1 MGLFHRK
8 PREERRRRGPTRLL
22 GFLLVLAVAA
32 AVLLGTGII
41 RTGITANITAFG
53 LKDIGELATQSGYF
67 TSVQTIQSNREL
79 FGIEIPLSRS
89 NYIFSYDGVIKAGMD
104 FGDIE
109 VEVDDLQRKIRIKL
123 PEIKILSTEIDEGS
137 FTYPDS
143 KKELRTFTEK
153 ATAVYTCLG
162 DKVYT
167 CRAE

>member
-22 GFLLVLAVAA
+22 GFLLVLAIAA
-32 AVLLGTGII
+32 AVLLGTGMI

-89 NYIFSYDGVIKAGMD
+89 NYIFSYDGTIKAGLN
-104 FGDIE
+104 FGDIDIS
-109 VEVDDLQRKIRIKL
+109 VDDLQRKIRIRL
-123 PEIKILSTEIDEGS
+123 PEICTNLFLYCKRLSAPVSSLSFRFFLIIIGFRRIL
-137 FTYPDS
+137 F
-143 KKELRTFTEK
+143 
-153 ATAVYTCLG
+153 
-162 DKVYT
+162 
-167 CRAE
+167 

>member
-22 GFLLVLAVAA
+22 GFLLVLAIAA

-89 NYIFSYDGVIKAGMD
+89 NYIFSYDGTIKAGLD
-104 FGDIE
+104 FGDIV
-109 VEVDDLQRKIRIKL
+109 VEVDDLQRKIKIKL
-123 PEIKILSTEIDEGS
+123 PEIRILSTEIDEDS
-137 FTYPDS
+137 FVLSDDPKPQTPH
-143 KKELRTFTEK
+143 ETTE
-153 ATAVYTCLG
+153 
-162 DKVYT
+162 
-167 CRAE
+167 